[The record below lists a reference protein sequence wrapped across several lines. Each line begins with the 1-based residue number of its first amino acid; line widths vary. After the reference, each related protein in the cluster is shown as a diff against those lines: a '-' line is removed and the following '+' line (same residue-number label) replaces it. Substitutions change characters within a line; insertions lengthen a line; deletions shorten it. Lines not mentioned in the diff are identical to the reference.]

1 MKATSIPGH
10 EQSFLTT
17 SMDSQGKKFTLRPV
31 TLTIPGKT
39 ETVNVIR
46 CLRDNNDTSFY
57 YKETPPKERI
67 VLHYTA
73 GYLKGDI
80 GRLTT
85 QSDHVSVPYVIARSG
100 DIFQLWDDAN
110 WAYHLGSG
118 VPGGNT
124 EMSKRS
130 IAIEISNI
138 GHLIPSGPN
147 LVTSYSAT
155 DVYCS
160 LTETTQYVKLAT
172 PYRGQSYFAAFTDA
186 QYASVSKLLKYLLA
200 KYPVINSK
208 LVDVA
213 QRYEIIANAPS
224 MKCIMSHVNFRPDK
238 LDIGP
243 AFNWN
248 KISDAI
254 SKI

>member
-17 SMDSQGKKFTLRPV
+17 GIDSQGKKFKLKTV
-31 TLTIPGKT
+31 TLPIAGTNETIK
-39 ETVNVIR
+39 VID

-57 YKETPPKERI
+57 YKEAAPKERI

-85 QSDHVSVPYVIARSG
+85 QGDHVSVPYVVARSG
-100 DIFQLWDDAN
+100 DIFRLFDDSY
-110 WAYHLGSG
+110 WAYHLGAG

-130 IAIEISNI
+130 VPIEISNI
-138 GHLIPSGPN
+138 GHLIKSEQN

-155 DVYCS
+155 DVYCA
-160 LTETTQYVKLAT
+160 LTDTAYYTKLAA
-172 PYRGQSYFAAFTDA
+172 PYRGQTYFAAFTEA
-186 QYASVSKLLKYLLA
+186 QYASVSKLLRYLLA
-200 KYPVINSK
+200 KYPAISRQ
-208 LVDVA
+208 LVNLQ
-213 QRYEIIANAPS
+213 QRYDVMQNAPS
-224 MKCIMSHVNFRPDK
+224 FKGIMSHVNFRADK

-243 AFNWN
+243 AFSWE
-248 KISDAI
+248 KII
-254 SKI
+254 F

>member
-10 EQSFLTT
+10 EQSFVTT
-17 SMDSQGKKFTLRPV
+17 GIDSQGKKFKLKPV
-31 TLTIPGKT
+31 TLTVAGKP
-39 ETVNVIR
+39 ETIKVID
-46 CLRDNNDTSFY
+46 CIRDNNDTSFY
-57 YKETPPKERI
+57 YKEVAPKERI

-73 GYLKGDI
+73 GYVKGDI

-85 QSDHVSVPYVIARSG
+85 QGDRVSVPYVIARSG
-100 DIFQLWDDAN
+100 DIYRLWDDSN

-138 GHLIPSGPN
+138 GHLIKSGQN
-147 LVTSYSAT
+147 LVTSYSQT
-155 DVYCS
+155 DVYCA
-160 LTETTQYVKLAT
+160 LTDTAFYTKVST
-172 PYRGQSYFAAFTDA
+172 PYRGQTYFAAFTEA

-200 KYPVINSK
+200 KYPSIGRT
-208 LVDVA
+208 LVNLP
-213 QRYEIIANAPS
+213 QRYEVMPSAPS
-224 MKCIMSHVNFRPDK
+224 FKGIMSHVNFRADK

-243 AFNWN
+243 AFGWE
-248 KISDAI
+248 KLSF
-254 SKI
+254 